1 MSYPIIPQGT
11 TGQAEFVQY
20 ITRGNLPCEWASLW
34 GIEDSATVS
43 SQTPNNCDVAEQ
55 FPNAYFGQEGW
66 YVNDGNVTVP
76 PRGWLGVLSAL
87 ELISCENDVSVY
99 KHYVFIVVAASSS
112 SSSSGSSQS
121 SSSAQSS
128 LTSDSS
134 QQSSTQSSHSQ
145 ASSGQSSGQSSLSST
160 SSDSSQSSASS
171 QSSSSSSSSSCSSM
185 SSSNTSLS
193 SGCCTEM
200 AFGIQRIIP
209 WCDYHTCDFGE
220 PGLTTFINDTPIP
233 NALWLLELQE
243 GGDAKVTAGLIP
255 NDLMDESF
263 ITDVDL
269 YFRPEDPED
278 PTKSNGEVYHYC
290 VKVKYGAAPHN
301 PCPPAM
307 QSVDEAQDFFLEY

>member
-1 MSYPIIPQGT
+1 
-11 TGQAEFVQY
+11 
-20 ITRGNLPCEWASLW
+20 
-34 GIEDSATVS
+34 
-43 SQTPNNCDVAEQ
+43 
-55 FPNAYFGQEGW
+55 
-66 YVNDGNVTVP
+66 
-76 PRGWLGVLSAL
+76 
-87 ELISCENDVSVY
+87 
-99 KHYVFIVVAASSS
+99 
-112 SSSSGSSQS
+112 
-121 SSSAQSS
+121 
-128 LTSDSS
+128 
-134 QQSSTQSSHSQ
+134 
-145 ASSGQSSGQSSLSST
+145 
-160 SSDSSQSSASS
+160 
-171 QSSSSSSSSSCSSM
+171 
-185 SSSNTSLS
+185 
-193 SGCCTEM
+193 M

>member
-1 MSYPIIPQGT
+1 MSYPVINRGE
-11 TGQAEFVQY
+11 TGQAELISTNDNFCDNVMCAKAASAGGEYWIITSTLGFVA
-20 ITRGNLPCEWASLW
+20 ASDALNGW
-34 GIEDSATVS
+34 NASVSGQVTVS
-43 SQTPNNCDVAEQ
+43 TGYGFFGEHTLQAWDNTTSSTSNKCPCRLQTYK
-55 FPNAYFGQEGW
+55 FI
-66 YVNDGNVTVP
+66 VP
-76 PRGWLGVLSAL
+76 PKG
-87 ELISCENDVSVY
+87 
-99 KHYVFIVVAASSS
+99 ASSS
-112 SSSSGSSQS
+112 SSTQSSSSQNSSLQSHSSQISSLQSGSSQS
-121 SSSAQSS
+121 
-128 LTSDSS
+128 TSS
-134 QQSSTQSSHSQ
+134 QNSSTQSSN
-145 ASSGQSSGQSSLSST
+145 SSGLSSNSST
-160 SSDSSQSSASS
+160 SH
-171 QSSSSSSSSSCSSM
+171 SSSSSSLTSSCSSM

-200 AFGIQRIIP
+200 AFGIQRIVP

-220 PGLTTFINDTPIP
+220 PGLTTFINDMPIP

-263 ITDVDL
+263 VTDVDL